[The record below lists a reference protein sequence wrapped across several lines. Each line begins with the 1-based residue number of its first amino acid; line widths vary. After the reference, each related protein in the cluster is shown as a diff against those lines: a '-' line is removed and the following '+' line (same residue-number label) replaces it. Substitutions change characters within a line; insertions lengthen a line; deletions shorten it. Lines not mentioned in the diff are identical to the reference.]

1 MGHLYHGYVSHNQR
15 VFLYQFFLVFL
26 SQVSKPGSLPSTFT
40 ILSLEN
46 LLHITTE
53 FHRSFPTCSNTRR
66 LDQMSGKMYQH
77 VGMGQNP
84 GN

>member
-15 VFLYQFFLVFL
+15 VLLYQFFLVFL
-26 SQVSKPGSLPSTFT
+26 SQVSKPGSLASTFT
-40 ILSLEN
+40 ILSLE
-46 LLHITTE
+46 
-53 FHRSFPTCSNTRR
+53 NTRR

-84 GN
+84 GT